1 MKQKHMLSLLQTGY
15 TTVNV
20 YFADHNGVEAAVPK
34 ARGAAPAPWAEDTR
48 VWNPNMQ
55 AQTPTPRTYT
65 YKTKDRDLKPGD
77 RVIVESQNSHTGLT
91 IAVVHRLDETPR
103 IDVDADFDYKWIV
116 QRVDMAPYNAILEAE
131 AKFNDTLQE
140 VERTHQ
146 REILLS
152 KMTEHLPPN
161 SQARTLF
168 DAAVASFSAAFGA
181 QPAIAAPV
189 APAPQP
195 EPVRPYVDAQAAG
208 VCEQAIPG
216 IACK

>member
-1 MKQKHMLSLLQTGY
+1 MKQKHVLSLLQTGY

-20 YFADHNGVEAAVPK
+20 YFADHKEQRPAAP
-34 ARGAAPAPWAEDTR
+34 RGAAPAPWASE
-48 VWNPNMQ
+48 PAQ
-55 AQTPTPRTYT
+55 AWQQPQAPAPRTYT
-65 YKTKDRDLKPGD
+65 YKTKDMDLKPGD
-77 RVIVESQNSHTGLT
+77 RVIVESPQSNTGLT
-91 IAVVHRLDETPR
+91 IAVVHSIDPAPR

-146 REILLS
+146 REILLG

-181 QPAIAAPV
+181 QPAIEAPV